1 MTSHCYYIN
10 QQCQLIVGKLPV
22 LYPAELYE
30 QTNSFEELY
39 SRYLYGQT
47 SSCSDDTLYCTFNK
61 SSIVSNI
68 RMIKYR
74 NPPIA
79 GQYCTIFVPLEV
91 DSRYRFMY
99 ATDEHNFNV
108 SVCENGIHESKFGC
122 FERNTSQLRSFE
134 IRGIN
139 YMMLYLFYH
148 GNLTTLQD
156 SQHQLQEDYE
166 LVNIEEEEIYN
177 ATRLFTIVFGSFLLV
192 TIIFIAYILLKSRL
206 MARLALWGV
215 VTFVP
220 SGIYP
225 LSKVELKLKIRE
237 LIKKG
242 FLIEYK
248 YEPK

>member
-1 MTSHCYYIN
+1 
-10 QQCQLIVGKLPV
+10 
-22 LYPAELYE
+22 
-30 QTNSFEELY
+30 
-39 SRYLYGQT
+39 
-47 SSCSDDTLYCTFNK
+47 
-61 SSIVSNI
+61 
-68 RMIKYR
+68 
-74 NPPIA
+74 
-79 GQYCTIFVPLEV
+79 
-91 DSRYRFMY
+91 
-99 ATDEHNFNV
+99 
-108 SVCENGIHESKFGC
+108 
-122 FERNTSQLRSFE
+122 
-134 IRGIN
+134 
-139 YMMLYLFYH
+139 MMLYLFYH

-166 LVNIEEEEIYN
+166 LVNLEAEEIYN